1 MHVSERGVD
10 AALSGDRVTPCGE
23 ELGDAGRVEAGL
35 GKAEGGAEAGTAG
48 ADDNR
53 IVLVVLGGN
62 WLAGTGRVRGRGGAA
77 YNDGVLGA
85 DMRRSLLCPERS
97 VGDDA
102 GWCGRVSEGV
112 APRGAGRAERAESK
126 AAVVDLPAGRV
137 VEKAREGVVVRVRE
151 SCEAQRTNG
160 SVSVSTFGG
169 DVAAVDLDSREEETH
184 RRRRSEPSPS
194 H

>member
-62 WLAGTGRVRGRGGAA
+62 WLAGAQPGPGERGG
-77 YNDGVLGA
+77 
-85 DMRRSLLCPERS
+85 S
-97 VGDDA
+97 V
-102 GWCGRVSEGV
+102 
-112 APRGAGRAERAESK
+112 
-126 AAVVDLPAGRV
+126 
-137 VEKAREGVVVRVRE
+137 
-151 SCEAQRTNG
+151 Q
-160 SVSVSTFGG
+160 
-169 DVAAVDLDSREEETH
+169 
-184 RRRRSEPSPS
+184 
-194 H
+194 